1 MIIAYINIQTLEYP
15 LFLGTLR
22 LQYPEMG
29 EGDPNPALFAPVHAA
44 QFPNINSQT
53 QVVDEL
59 PPESVD
65 GVWNQRLVVRDLT
78 QQELDARAE
87 EIRLAQELRAQEQ
100 QIQPVVDS
108 TQEPQMSFS
117 VTEL

>member
-1 MIIAYINIQTLEYP
+1 
-15 LFLGTLR
+15 
-22 LQYPEMG
+22 MG
-29 EGDPNPALFAPVHAA
+29 EGDPNPALFAPVYAA

-59 PPESVD
+59 PPESAD

-87 EIRLAQELRAQEQ
+87 EVRLAQELRAQEQ
-100 QIQPVVDS
+100 QSIVIDN

-117 VTEL
+117 VTQL